1 MMLVTLYC
9 CAFSTL
15 FALACRCKIFVVS
28 RKGEGALSEQS
39 VMVFLLVSVEGLS
52 RKRNSIKGFGL
63 Q

>member
-9 CAFSTL
+9 CVFSTL
-15 FALACRCKIFVVS
+15 FALVCGCKIIEVN

-52 RKRNSIKGFGL
+52 RKSNRIKGFGL
-63 Q
+63 P